1 MIKNRKVATENLV
14 LTGDILN
21 IYAKGYIDF
30 GKALNFVVE
39 NEVKQSQD
47 QPDSLQN
54 SIIQVMASFGKMI
67 GKAYLTG
74 TLSKPSWKFE
84 YFSQLQNSLGGQI
97 SNALKDIFE

>member
-1 MIKNRKVATENLV
+1 LGNVYGFLRNAMPQIKTVEISGGRCDFMIKNRKVATENLV

-47 QPDSLQN
+47 QPT
-54 SIIQVMASFGKMI
+54 AFR
-67 GKAYLTG
+67 T
-74 TLSKPSWKFE
+74 
-84 YFSQLQNSLGGQI
+84 
-97 SNALKDIFE
+97 ALFR